1 MTEVER
7 LTDFVVSA
15 RFGHLSEEAADQLKI
30 RLGSLGCA
38 IGVLDAEPFGIADTA
53 SMRAKHRSN
62 ECNGI
67 QSDGISRERATRLR
81 SRRKTHLRRP
91 FRRSSKLRM
100 R

>member
-38 IGVLDAEPFGIADTA
+38 IGVLDAEPFGID
-53 SMRAKHRSN
+53 S
-62 ECNGI
+62 
-67 QSDGISRERATRLR
+67 
-81 SRRKTHLRRP
+81 SRRTPRP
-91 FRRSSKLRM
+91 
-100 R
+100 